1 MKKLGFSV
9 VLLLILSSGCHS
21 LNIQKLTRINFQLS
35 ESLSDSETEIWMV
48 LEEESLKEIERAFNE
63 IKWEPDSEI
72 QMSKKEDVH
81 VTLFW
86 EDDRAMPELLADYK
100 IWFNDDDQTA
110 IITSER
116 EDEKYGEL
124 DEEKT
129 ELFKREFL
137 NTSNKIP
144 AP

>member
-1 MKKLGFSV
+1 MKKLGFYV

-21 LNIQKLTRINFQLS
+21 LNIQKLTRINFELS
-35 ESLSDSETEIWMV
+35 ESNSDSETEIWMV
-48 LEEESLKEIERAFNE
+48 LEKESLKEIERAFKE
-63 IKWEPDSEI
+63 IKWESESET

-86 EDDRAMPELLADYK
+86 EHDRAMPESLADYK
-100 IWFNDDDQTA
+100 IWFNDDDKTA

-124 DEEKT
+124 NEEKT

>member
-1 MKKLGFSV
+1 MKKLGFYV

-21 LNIQKLTRINFQLS
+21 LNIQKLTRINFEQS
-35 ESLSDSETEIWMV
+35 ESNSDSETEIWMV
-48 LEEESLKEIERAFNE
+48 LEKESLKEIERAFKE
-63 IKWEPDSEI
+63 IKWESESET

-86 EDDRAMPELLADYK
+86 EHDRAMPESLADYK
-100 IWFNDDDQTA
+100 IWFNDDDKTA

-124 DEEKT
+124 NEEKT

>member
-1 MKKLGFSV
+1 MKKLSFYFI
-9 VLLLILSSGCHS
+9 LLLILSSACHS
-21 LNIQKLTRINFQLS
+21 LNVQKLTRVNFELS
-35 ESLSDSETEIWMV
+35 KPNSDETEIWMV
-48 LEEESLKEIERAFNE
+48 IEKESLEELERAFKE
-63 IKWEPDSEI
+63 LKWESDREI

-86 EDDRAMPELLADYK
+86 EDDREMPEHLADYK

-129 ELFKREFL
+129 ELVKREFL

>member
-1 MKKLGFSV
+1 MKKLGFYV

-35 ESLSDSETEIWMV
+35 ESISDSETEIWKV
-48 LEEESLKEIERAFNE
+48 LEGESLKEIERAFKE
-63 IKWEPDSEI
+63 IKWEPDSQI
-72 QMSKKEDVH
+72 QMSQKEDVH

-86 EDDRAMPELLADYK
+86 EDDRPMPGLLADYK
-100 IWFNDDDQTA
+100 IWFNDDDKTA
-110 IITSER
+110 IITSEK